1 MDCLARIAS
10 RSTFGYDFLQSHD
23 YIASINKFIDYLAY
37 CTGGD
42 CTTVDKTT
50 LQFFKIDGVGLI
62 DDTTVP
68 GKWASDNLIANNNS
82 WTVTIPP
89 SIKPGPYVLRH
100 EIIALHS
107 AEQPDGAQNYPQ
119 CINLWV
125 SGTGSAVPASSD
137 TTLGTALYKS
147 TDPGVNV
154 NIYASLASYDIP
166 GPTLWSGAAGAAAT
180 GAASSAVASPAVA
193 SPSAVISS
201 APASSAAASSPAQ
214 TSAATS
220 PVQTSQA
227 HPVAPSSSNTYA
239 ATSAVAA
246 VVTSAPAVT
255 GGSNVVTGMITD
267 YVTVT
272 DVVTVTVTAG
282 AAQRRHA
289 RQMM

>member
-1 MDCLARIAS
+1 MW
-10 RSTFGYDFLQSHD
+10 YDFFQSHD
-23 YIASINKFIDYLAY
+23 YIASINKFIDYLAS

-50 LQFFKIDGVGLI
+50 LQFFKIDEVGLI
-62 DDTTVP
+62 DDTTIP
-68 GKWASDNLIANNNS
+68 GKWASDILIANNNS

-89 SIKPGPYVLRH
+89 SLARGPYVLRH
-100 EIIALHS
+100 EIIALHNS
-107 AEQPDGAQNYPQ
+107 EQPDGAQNYPQ

-154 NIYASLASYDIP
+154 NIYAPLASYDIP
-166 GPTLWSGAAGAAAT
+166 GPTLWSGASGAAAT
-180 GAASSAVASPAVA
+180 GAASPAVASPAVA
-193 SPSAVISS
+193 SPAVASPAVASPDAVISS
-201 APASSAAASSPAQ
+201 APASSAASSAAASSLAQ

-227 HPVAPSSSNTYA
+227 QPVAPSSSNTYD

-255 GGSNVVTGMITD
+255 GGSNVVTEMITD

-272 DVVTVTVTAG
+272 DVVTVTVTA
-282 AAQRRHA
+282 
-289 RQMM
+289 